1 MTVHARG
8 YRAYAGRFGGLP
20 AFLTIARSGLG
31 IAWRRRSFRTIGVFY
46 LVWLAI
52 LTFVL
57 YAGVGTDLKWFFRAQ
72 SANFQGSEFT
82 VVILNEV
89 LRTFYTGVSILT
101 ALLAIFVG
109 APLIADDLA
118 TGALPLHL
126 VRPIRPLDY
135 VLGKALVIP
144 GILLAT
150 ALAPG
155 LFFYALVGLWQPP
168 GETLSFLGAH
178 LDVVGRVLEHYLV
191 ASAAYTGLVLLL
203 SSRSARRGMVA
214 VMAGTVLFTGVMLER
229 VAANARVEGWLGDAL
244 GLANLPRD
252 TIAMFIAHAWSWSR
266 RARHA
271 LPDDDA
277 IRILAVALLAVGL
290 IAAWRR
296 TRSVE
301 VTG

>member
-8 YRAYAGRFGGLP
+8 YRAHAGRFGGPP

-31 IAWRRRSFRTIGVFY
+31 IAWRRKSFRTIGGFY

-57 YAGVGTDLKWFFRAQ
+57 YLAIGTDLGWVFRRQGAM
-72 SANFQGSEFT
+72 FQGAELT
-82 VVILNEV
+82 LVILNEV
-89 LRTFYTGVSILT
+89 LLTFYTGVAILT

-135 VLGKALVIP
+135 VIGKALVIP
-144 GILLAT
+144 GILLAA

-155 LFFYALVGLWQPP
+155 LFFYGLAGFWQPP
-168 GETLSFLGAH
+168 GEALAFLGAH
-178 LDVVGRVLEHYLV
+178 LDVVGRVVEHYLV

-214 VMAGTVLFTGVMLER
+214 VMAGSALFVGVMLER
-229 VAANARVEGWLGDAL
+229 VAENARVEGWLGDAL
-244 GLANLPRD
+244 RLANLPRD
-252 TIAMFIAHAWSWSR
+252 TIAVFLVQSWSWMR
-266 RARHA
+266 RARA
-271 LPDDDA
+271 ELPSA
-277 IRILAVALLAVGL
+277 SSIHLLAAALLLIGL
-290 IAAWRR
+290 IATWRR

-301 VTG
+301 ITG